1 MYWAFFLIL
10 YMIKL
15 YMLEGDMMIYLD
27 YSATTPVDKRVLD
40 TFNKVCLEYPGNTNS
55 LHSLGVKSHELSD
68 YATEEIAKML
78 HVKKSEIIYTSGA
91 SESNNTVIKGVCE
104 RYKNRGK
111 HIITTFLEHSS
122 IIAPLNYL
130 TSQGFEVDFVKIDD
144 NGLVDLEDLKRLMR
158 DDTILVSV
166 CAVDSELGLRQ
177 PIKEIS
183 EIVRKY
189 PKCYFHVDCT
199 QALGKINIDLSGV
212 DFASFSGHKIFGLKG
227 IGLLYKKENI
237 VIEPLIHGG
246 KSTTVYRSGTPALPL
261 MVSMMKAM
269 QLIIPN
275 IDKNY
280 RYIEELNKKICDK
293 LKEYPLVHINSTDKS
308 IPHTINF
315 SLRKIKSETFV
326 HALDEHEVYISTK
339 SACSSADSMS
349 NAVYAVTKDKDIANH
364 SLRISISYMT
374 TMDEID
380 KFFEI
385 FDECYKKLDM

>member
-1 MYWAFFLIL
+1 MIEL
-10 YMIKL
+10 YI
-15 YMLEGDMMIYLD
+15 LEGDMMIYLD

-40 TFNKVCLEYPGNTNS
+40 TFNKVCMEYPGNSNS
-55 LHSLGVKSHELSD
+55 LHSLGLKSQELSD
-68 YATEEIAKML
+68 YATEEIARML

-104 RYKNRGK
+104 RYKNRGR

-122 IIAPLNYL
+122 VIAPLNYL
-130 TSQGFEVDFVKIDD
+130 TNQGFEVDFVKVDD

-166 CAVDSELGLRQ
+166 CYVDSELGLRQ

-189 PKCYFHVDCT
+189 PKCYFHTDCT
-199 QALGKINIDLSGV
+199 QALGKIDIDLSGV

-246 KSTTVYRSGTPALPL
+246 KSTTIYRSGTPALPL

-280 RYIEELNKKICDK
+280 KYIEGLNKKICDK
-293 LKEYPLVHINSTDKS
+293 LREYPFVHINSTDKS

-315 SLRKIKSETFV
+315 SLRNIKSETFV
-326 HALDEHEVYISTK
+326 HALDEKEIYISTK

-349 NAVYAVTKDKDIANH
+349 NAVYAVSKDKDIANH

-374 TMDEID
+374 TEEEVD
-380 KFFEI
+380 KFLLI
-385 FDECYKKLDM
+385 FSECYKKLDM